1 MTGDRLSHRFHHEA
15 GQGPLESRAVDPGVD
30 AFDEGGCGGDHPQ
43 DVGTGW
49 GEPCGNGAPSVG
61 LSTGCRAGR
70 AEQGGA
76 GQENGRGRGRQS
88 ERAVVRRTGDGHTE
102 QIQHA
107 GGVADGGAQPGRPS
121 ALGVHRLQEVSA
133 PRRRRCGA
141 ARPKTA
147 TSTPSTVKWP
157 SCGRSPAKIGNQAPG
172 GPAPAPRKRTR
183 RGWWARGDAV
193 SFLLGAPQLLHRLV
207 RRPGRRRV

>member
-1 MTGDRLSHRFHHEA
+1 MERCSAYRGGEETGGVTGDRLSHRFHHEA

-61 LSTGCRAGR
+61 LSTGCRTGR

-88 ERAVVRRTGDGHTE
+88 ARAVVRRTGHGHTE
-102 QIQHA
+102 QTQYA
-107 GGVADGGAQPGRPS
+107 GGVADGGRGGAQPGP
-121 ALGVHRLQEVSA
+121 AE
-133 PRRRRCGA
+133 
-141 ARPKTA
+141 
-147 TSTPSTVKWP
+147 
-157 SCGRSPAKIGNQAPG
+157 RS
-172 GPAPAPRKRTR
+172 
-183 RGWWARGDAV
+183 
-193 SFLLGAPQLLHRLV
+193 
-207 RRPGRRRV
+207 RRPPTAGGLGTAP